1 MGDVARL
8 HDALRSYD
16 SEGSFG
22 EEDYLSLRRIVTG
35 VGRVD
40 ATLLDGFIGL
50 YFERHIHDDQ
60 RRKELIALSH
70 SDLEKAVRHRFKQ
83 VVAGGQD
90 SHQAWHALSAHVR
103 HALSALA
110 GPGSSGYPS
119 SLSNRQGFS
128 AIAVEQAVAAV
139 WSELR
144 RKPSAKEATQEL
156 FSRYVAAALPV
167 ESSQSSIREFPAVI
181 GARLDAQRL
190 ARGIISVLSDD
201 EKDLMRAQLDGQP
214 IEAWAQGRGVS
225 RATAYRLLSRIK
237 SLCRVEFDERS
248 NRTRLEV
255 LDALRLQL

>member
-1 MGDVARL
+1 MGDVARV
-8 HDALRSYD
+8 HAALRGYQA
-16 SEGSFG
+16 EGTFG
-22 EEDYLSLRRIVTG
+22 EEDYLALRRLVTG

-50 YFERHIHDDQ
+50 FFERHIHDDA
-60 RRKELIALSH
+60 RRGELIALSH
-70 SDLEKAVRHRFKQ
+70 AELEKAVRHRFKQ

-103 HALSALA
+103 DALGALA

-156 FSRYVAAALPV
+156 FARYVSAALPI
-167 ESSQSSIREFPAVI
+167 ESSHSSIREFPAVI

-214 IEAWAQGRGVS
+214 IDLWAAGRGVS

-237 SLCRVEFDERS
+237 ALCKVEFDERT

-255 LDALRLQL
+255 LDALRNQL

>member
-8 HDALRSYD
+8 HDALRAYD
-16 SEGSFG
+16 AEGAFV
-22 EEDYLSLRRIVTG
+22 EEDYLALRRLVSG

-40 ATLLDGFIGL
+40 AALLDGFIGL
-50 YFERHIHDDQ
+50 FFERHVLDDE
-60 RRKELIALSH
+60 RRNELLALTH
-70 SDLEKAVRHRFKQ
+70 SELEKAVRHRFKQ

-103 HALSALA
+103 EALTTLA
-110 GPGSSGYPS
+110 GPATSGYPPS
-119 SLSNRQGFS
+119 ISTRTGFS

-144 RKPSAKEATQEL
+144 RKPTTREAMQEL
-156 FSRYVAAALPV
+156 FARYVAGVLPA
-167 ESSQSSIREFPAVI
+167 EPSHSSSREFPAVI

-190 ARGIISVLSDD
+190 ARGIVSVLSDD

-214 IEAWAQGRGVS
+214 VDVWAQARGVS
-225 RATAYRLLSRIK
+225 RATAYRLLARIK
-237 SLCRVEFDERS
+237 SLCKVQFDERS

-255 LDALRLQL
+255 LDVLRAQL

>member
-1 MGDVARL
+1 MGDVVRL
-8 HDALRSYD
+8 HDALRAYD
-16 SEGSFG
+16 TRG
-22 EEDYLSLRRIVTG
+22 EFVEDDYLALRRIVSG

-40 ATLLDGFIGL
+40 AALLDGFIGL
-50 YFERHIHDDQ
+50 FFERHVLDDE
-60 RRKELIALSH
+60 RRRELIALPH
-70 SDLEKAVRHRFKQ
+70 AELERAVRHRFKQ

-103 HALSALA
+103 EALA
-110 GPGSSGYPS
+110 ALHGPGSSGYPP
-119 SLSNRQGFS
+119 SLSTRAGFS
-128 AIAVEQAVAAV
+128 AIAVEQAVSAL

-156 FSRYVAAALPV
+156 FARYVAGALPAEV
-167 ESSQSSIREFPAVI
+167 SHSSSREFPAVI

-190 ARGIISVLSDD
+190 ARGIVAVLSDD

-214 IEAWAQGRGVS
+214 VDAWAQGRGVS
-225 RATAYRLLSRIK
+225 RATAYRLLARIK
-237 SLCRVEFDERS
+237 SLCKVQFDERS

>member
-1 MGDVARL
+1 MGDVGRV

-16 SEGSFG
+16 SEGTFG
-22 EEDYLSLRRIVTG
+22 EEDYLALRRLVTG

-40 ATLLDGFIGL
+40 STLLDGFIGL
-50 YFERHIHDDQ
+50 FFERHIHDDE
-60 RRKELIALSH
+60 RRNELLALSH
-70 SDLEKAVRHRFKQ
+70 ADLERAVRHRFKQ

-103 HALSALA
+103 DALDALVS
-110 GPGSSGYPS
+110 PGASGYPS
-119 SLSNRQGFS
+119 SLSTRQGFS

-144 RKPSAKEATQEL
+144 RKPSPKEATQEL
-156 FSRYVAAALPV
+156 FARYVAGALPA
-167 ESSQSSIREFPAVI
+167 ETSQSSSREFPAVI

-201 EKDLMRAQLDGQP
+201 EKDLMRAQLDGQA
-214 IEAWAQGRGVS
+214 IDLWAQGRGVS

-255 LDALRLQL
+255 LDALRRQL

>member
-1 MGDVARL
+1 MGDVARV
-8 HDALRSYD
+8 HAALRGYEA
-16 SEGSFG
+16 EGTFG
-22 EEDYLSLRRIVTG
+22 EEDYLALRRLVTG

-50 YFERHIHDDQ
+50 FFERHIHDDA
-60 RRKELIALSH
+60 RRGELIALSH
-70 SDLEKAVRHRFKQ
+70 AELEKAVRHRFKQ

-103 HALSALA
+103 DALGALA
-110 GPGSSGYPS
+110 GPGSSGDPS

-156 FSRYVAAALPV
+156 FARYVSAALPI
-167 ESSQSSIREFPAVI
+167 ESSHSSIREFPAVI

-214 IEAWAQGRGVS
+214 IDLWAAGRGVS

-237 SLCRVEFDERS
+237 ALCRVEFDERT

-255 LDALRLQL
+255 LDALRKQL